1 MRLLTFTIDGSSPRV
16 GALIDQEADRH
27 VIDLSGPFAELGVG
41 RMEQVVDMDG
51 PAWGRLGELV
61 ETAGLPIHPIESV
74 TVLPPVTAPL
84 QMPFVRTNYPTP
96 DGVKP
101 DLERPSF
108 FSKLPS
114 TLIGHD
120 AEVVLPRLSSQV
132 DWEAE
137 VVIIIGRRAA
147 HVPAEE
153 AMGYV
158 AGFSITNDITA
169 RDIQATGEQTLAKN
183 FRTFAP
189 LGPWL
194 VTADEAPEPSG
205 LTIRQW
211 INDRL
216 YQDGS
221 TGDMVFAIPEIVSFL
236 SSVTDLHPGD
246 VVATGS
252 PAGLG
257 LHQDPPVFL
266 KPGDRLR
273 VEVDGLGVL
282 ANQVVAATD

>member
-1 MRLLTFTIDGSSPRV
+1 MRLLTFTVNGSSPRI
-16 GALIDQEADRH
+16 GALAGPQADAD
-27 VIDLSGPFAELGVG
+27 VIDLSGPCAELGVG
-41 RMEQVVDMDG
+41 RMEQVVDRDG
-51 PAWGRLGELV
+51 PVWERLEKLSN
-61 ETAGLPIHPIESV
+61 TSGLPTHSLESV
-74 TVLPPVTAPL
+74 TLLPPVTAPL

-96 DGVKP
+96 EGVRP

-114 TLIGHD
+114 TLLGHGGD
-120 AEVVLPRLSSQV
+120 VVLPRLSSQV

-137 VVIIIGRRAA
+137 VVLIIGRRAA
-147 HVPAEE
+147 HVPVDE
-153 AMGYV
+153 AMDYV

-194 VTADEAPEPSG
+194 VTADEVPDPSV
-205 LTIRQW
+205 LVIRQW
-211 INDRL
+211 VNDRL
-216 YQDGS
+216 YQEGP
-221 TGDMVFAIPEIVSFL
+221 TGDMVFGIPEIVSFL

-266 KPGDRLR
+266 EPGDRLR

-282 ANQVVAATD
+282 ANQVVGTTD